1 MKKVSTYIWEHK
13 FAYLLAFLSLVISV
27 ALDMLSPQL
36 TRRIVDDVILGGKTE
51 ILTPQ
56 IGRAHV

>member
-36 TRRIVDDVILGGKTE
+36 TRRIVDDVILGGKPE
-51 ILTPQ
+51 NYAILQ
-56 IGRAHV
+56 